1 MVYLHDN
8 LPSYETD
15 FLIRMWDIFFS
26 QKDTQAIQHNLL
38 FRFLVNI
45 SFCVFLNSAKEY
57 RFTIPYSTGDADPM
71 LSAYP
76 RGVNCNVIK
85 TGVGLY
91 VKP

>member
-8 LPSYETD
+8 LPSFETD
-15 FLIRMWDIFFS
+15 FLIRMWDIFFPR
-26 QKDTQAIQHNLL
+26 KDTQAIQHNLL

-45 SFCVFLNSAKEY
+45 SFCVFLNSAKA
-57 RFTIPYSTGDADPM
+57 IPYSTGDADPM

-76 RGVNCNVIK
+76 RGVNCNLIK

>member
-1 MVYLHDN
+1 MRKN
-8 LPSYETD
+8 
-15 FLIRMWDIFFS
+15 
-26 QKDTQAIQHNLL
+26 
-38 FRFLVNI
+38 
-45 SFCVFLNSAKEY
+45 
-57 RFTIPYSTGDADPM
+57 RFTIPYSTGDADPW